1 MKISENWLRQWVNPA
16 LSAEQMGEQLTMA
29 GLELDDLT
37 KVARDFSGVVVGQVL
52 SVEPH
57 PDADKLR
64 VTRVDVGEHSR
75 EPLQIVCGAP
85 NVAAGIKAPV
95 ALIGA
100 KLPPAAGDDKPFN
113 IKKGKLRGVE
123 SHGMLCGASEI
134 DLPDEV
140 DGLLI
145 LPDDAPIGMDVRAY
159 LDLDNHVLDIAITPN
174 RGDCFSVRGIAR
186 ELAALNDLP
195 FALPFDPASPTPTD
209 DTKPAVTVTTDACP
223 RYWAQAV
230 SGLDAMRPSP
240 MWMKQALNAAG
251 VRPRNLLVDV
261 TNYVLLELGQPLH
274 AFDADKIRGD
284 IVVRLAN
291 TGETLTLLNEQ
302 TITLQGDELLIA
314 DDEGAIALAG
324 IMGGQR
330 TAVTDSTTRVVIE
343 SAFFDPLAIAGRAR
357 RFGLHTDASQ
367 RYERGVDFDLPKLAL
382 DRAVSLLAQ
391 FGQGVVGQATLV
403 ERATALPTRA
413 AVHLS
418 VKEIARLL
426 GETITLDTAVAILQR
441 LGLGVE
447 VVRDGDAAQI
457 VATPPSYRY
466 DISLPEDLIEEIARI
481 YGYNR
486 IANQLPKFAA
496 NFADTSA
503 QRWLHDLKHGL
514 TQQGYFEAVSF
525 SFSDAKIEA
534 LFDDTDGKT
543 AAPLALANPISAD
556 LAVMRRTLLSSL
568 LPCVQYNLNR
578 QQTRVRLFET
588 GLRFMGSDIATLAQV
603 NSLALVAV
611 GNVYPEQPDGNR
623 AMDFYD
629 LKHDVESVLPPQ
641 LLASGALGY
650 QRSAQAFL
658 HPGQSADI
666 LWHTDSVST
675 DNVNAARPVGWLGQ
689 LHPQIAKA
697 LDLPTTWVAQL
708 DMAMLAELH
717 QRPTTI
723 APLSKFPQ
731 VRRDIALVVTRDI
744 TVQDILGEI
753 RRLGGDLLH
762 ASWLFD
768 VYTGD
773 QLPADK
779 RSLAF
784 GLVWQDPA
792 ATLSDDVVNAAM
804 QRMVDG
810 LGERFGAVLR

>member
-1 MKISENWLRQWVNPA
+1 MKVSENWLRQWVNPA
-16 LSAEQMGEQLTMA
+16 LSAEQIGEQLTMA

-64 VTRVDVGEHSR
+64 VTRVDVGQHSS

-100 KLPPAAGDDKPFN
+100 KLPPAAGDNKPFN

-145 LPDDAPIGMDVRAY
+145 LPEDAPIGMDVREY

-186 ELAALNDLP
+186 ELAALNGLA
-195 FALPFDPASPTPTD
+195 FALPFTPTTPTPTD

-223 RYWAQAV
+223 RYWAQVV
-230 SGLDAMRPSP
+230 SGLDATRPSP
-240 MWMKQALNAAG
+240 AWIKQALNAAG

-291 TGETLTLLNEQ
+291 AGETFTLLNEQ

-314 DDEGAIALAG
+314 DDDGAIALAG

-391 FGQGVVGQATLV
+391 FGDGVVRQTTLV
-403 ERATALPTRA
+403 ERAHALPTRA
-413 AVHLS
+413 AVHLT
-418 VKEIARLL
+418 VGEIARLL
-426 GETITLDTAVAILQR
+426 GEAIAPDTAVAILQR
-441 LGLGVE
+441 LGLRVALVG
-447 VVRDGDAAQI
+447 DKDAAQI

-466 DISLPEDLIEEIARI
+466 DINLPEDLIEEIARVH
-481 YGYNR
+481 GYNR

-503 QRWLHDLKHGL
+503 QRWLHDLKLGL
-514 TQQGYFEAVSF
+514 TQQGYFEAISF

-534 LFDDTDGKT
+534 LFDDTDGMT

-588 GLRFMGSDIATLAQV
+588 GLRFVGADIAALAQI

-629 LKHDVESVLPPQ
+629 LKHDVESVLSQQQ
-641 LLASGALGY
+641 LSCGAIGY

-666 LWHTDSVST
+666 VWHTVDANSS
-675 DNVNAARPVGWLGQ
+675 DNARTIGWLGQ

-708 DMAMLAELH
+708 DMNLLAELYH
-717 QRPTTI
+717 VPNTI

-731 VRRDIALVVTRDI
+731 VRRDIALVVDRDVA
-744 TVQDILGEI
+744 VQDMLREI
-753 RRLGGDLLH
+753 RRLGGELLQ

-804 QRMVDG
+804 QRITDG
-810 LGERFGAVLR
+810 LGAHFGAVLR

>member
-1 MKISENWLRQWVNPA
+1 MKVSENWLRQWVNPA

-174 RGDCFSVRGIAR
+174 RGDCFSVRGMAR

-666 LWHTDSVST
+666 VWHTADANSS
-675 DNVNAARPVGWLGQ
+675 DNARTIGWLGQ

-708 DMAMLAELH
+708 DMNLLAELYH
-717 QRPTTI
+717 VPNTI
-723 APLSKFPQ
+723 ASLSKFPQ
-731 VRRDIALVVTRDI
+731 VRRDIALVVARDI

>member
-1 MKISENWLRQWVNPA
+1 MKVSENWLRQWVNPA

-174 RGDCFSVRGIAR
+174 RGDCFSVRGMAR

-230 SGLDAMRPSP
+230 SGLDATRPSP

-413 AVHLS
+413 AVHLP

-426 GETITLDTAVAILQR
+426 GETITLDTAVTILQR

-731 VRRDIALVVTRDI
+731 VRRDIALVVARDI

>member
-1 MKISENWLRQWVNPA
+1 MKVSENWLRQWVNPA
-16 LSAEQMGEQLTMA
+16 LSAEQIGEQLTMA

-64 VTRVDVGEHSR
+64 VTRVDVGQHSS

-85 NVAAGIKAPV
+85 NVAVGIKAPV

-100 KLPPAAGDDKPFN
+100 KLPPAAGDNKPFN

-145 LPDDAPIGMDVRAY
+145 LPEDAPIGMDVREY

-186 ELAALNDLP
+186 ELAALNGLA
-195 FALPFDPASPTPTD
+195 FALPFTPTTPIPTD

-230 SGLDAMRPSP
+230 SGLDATRPSP
-240 MWMKQALNAAG
+240 AWIKQALNAAG

-274 AFDADKIRGD
+274 AFDADKIRGN

-291 TGETLTLLNEQ
+291 AGETFTLLNEQ

-314 DDEGAIALAG
+314 DDDGAIALAG

-391 FGQGVVGQATLV
+391 FGDGVVGQTTLV
-403 ERATALPTRA
+403 ERAHALPTRA
-413 AVHLS
+413 AVHLT
-418 VKEIARLL
+418 VGEIARLL
-426 GETITLDTAVAILQR
+426 GEAIAPDTALAILQR
-441 LGLGVE
+441 LGFDVKLLSSDE
-447 VVRDGDAAQI
+447 AAQI

-486 IANQLPKFAA
+486 LANQLPEFAA

-503 QRWLHDLKHGL
+503 QRWLHDLKHSL

-534 LFDDTDGKT
+534 LFDDPNGQT

-588 GLRFMGSDIATLAQV
+588 GLRFVGADIATLAQV

-629 LKHDVESVLPPQ
+629 LKHDVESVLPQQQ
-641 LLASGALGY
+641 LSCGAIGY

-666 LWHTDSVST
+666 VWHTADANSSG
-675 DNVNAARPVGWLGQ
+675 NARTIGWLGQ

-708 DMAMLAELH
+708 DMNLLAELYH
-717 QRPTTI
+717 VPNTI

-731 VRRDIALVVTRDI
+731 VRRDIALVVDRDVA
-744 TVQDILGEI
+744 VQDMLGEI
-753 RRLGGDLLH
+753 RRLGGELLQ

-804 QRMVDG
+804 QRITDG
-810 LGERFGAVLR
+810 LGARFGAVLR

>member
-1 MKISENWLRQWVNPA
+1 MKVSENWLRQWVNPA

-174 RGDCFSVRGIAR
+174 RGDCFSVRGMAR

-230 SGLDAMRPSP
+230 SGLDATRPSP

-731 VRRDIALVVTRDI
+731 VRRDIALVVARDI